1 MTTTARDSPDS
12 MLTLLFGPGEGAPET
27 LLEASLPRRIEKK
40 LGATWGKLP
49 QVTREVAARE
59 IAATATQLLGVN
71 LIDVLAAGWRDYHEL
86 TEMARRTLA
95 PPPGNTELSD
105 LLSHQITQTLQPS
118 ISILVDGHCVATL
131 QLCLSVI
138 CDIQALLVQVTAGRM
153 VAVHSGRCDITATLL
168 VEDVQVMS
176 RSARVHLPGA
186 IKLDPGLR
194 LLPTRDYPP
203 AEHSRQR
210 AGYAAGAG
218 PVMI

>member
-1 MTTTARDSPDS
+1 
-12 MLTLLFGPGEGAPET
+12 MLTLLFGPGEGAPGLLAET
-27 LLEASLPRRIEKK
+27 SLPRRIEKK

-49 QVTREVAARE
+49 QLTRQVAARE
-59 IAATATQLLGVN
+59 IAATAAQLLGTN
-71 LIDVLAAGWRDYHEL
+71 LIDVLAAGWRDYHTL

-118 ISILVDGHCVATL
+118 ISVLVEGRCVATL
-131 QLCLSVI
+131 QLCLSVV
-138 CDIQALLVQVTAGRM
+138 CDIHALLVQVTAGRM

-176 RSARVHLPGA
+176 RSTRVHLPGV

-194 LLPTRDYPP
+194 LLPARDYPA
-203 AEHSRQR
+203 AERSRQQDS
-210 AGYAAGAG
+210 YAAGAG
-218 PVMI
+218 PVVI